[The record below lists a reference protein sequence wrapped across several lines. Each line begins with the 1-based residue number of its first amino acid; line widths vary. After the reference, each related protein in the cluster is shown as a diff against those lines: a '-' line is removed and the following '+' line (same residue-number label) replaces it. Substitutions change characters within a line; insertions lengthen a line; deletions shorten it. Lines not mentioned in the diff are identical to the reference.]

1 MSFVHLHVH
10 SHYSMMRGVDSL
22 ESLAQTARER
32 GMDRFALT
40 DTNALYGF
48 VFYRQICEEAGLVPI
63 AGAEIVPPGAP
74 AAAPGGAGR
83 AVLLARGREGYGSLC
98 RVITARHLEPDFSLE
113 RSLRRRADGLFLLS
127 EDGALLAALRDTL
140 PVHAELVPGRGDRP
154 LRAWARER
162 GIPAVATNDVH
173 FAAPEGHRLH
183 RVLRAIDRNTTIER
197 VPEDDLAE
205 AGRWLAPPDEME
217 RRLAHAP
224 EALETAARLGEAC
237 ACDWPIGA
245 TVFPAYPLERGDAF
259 AVLRARCEAGI
270 VHRYGKDPAPEVRA
284 RLDREL
290 GVIREKGFAGY
301 FLIVE
306 AITSRTPRL
315 CGRGSGAAS
324 IVAYLLGITN
334 VDPVRHNLFFE
345 RFLSPERRDPP
356 DIDVDFAWDE
366 RDRIQL
372 DVLAENGAPVRAA
385 MVANHVGFRAKGAI
399 HEIAKVY
406 GLPEAEIRNVTK
418 RLQGYWGL
426 EDPVG
431 RLDGR
436 PRFRDVDFEP
446 PWPEIL
452 AQAVALEGH
461 PRHLSVHSGGVVLV
475 PGDLADHVPVEIAP
489 KGVPIVQWEKD
500 QVEDYG
506 LVKMDLLGNRSL
518 AVIRDAL
525 AAVARNTG
533 RTIDERTWNPIDDP
547 ETKALMARGETVGV
561 FYVES
566 PAMRQ
571 LQRKACRGDFDH
583 LVIHSSMI
591 RPAANR
597 FIREYVRRL
606 KGGAYDPLHPALS
619 HTLDET
625 YGIMVYQ
632 EDVTKVS
639 MELAGFTVAQGEA
652 LRKVLTKKRPTKPL
666 SAYRDEFFA
675 GARGRGVAE
684 PVIDAV
690 WEMILSFAGYSF
702 CKPHSASYAMVSF
715 RSGWLRAHFPA
726 EFIAAVISN
735 QGGYY
740 AAFAYVSEAKRMG
753 LRVLPPDANA
763 SDRATTGRA
772 REVRVGLMQVKGLHA
787 GATDAL
793 LAERARGGPF
803 ASFADLRRR
812 VPLHVSDMELLVKAG
827 ACDSLDGGRARAE
840 LLWELYLDDAGEAEA
855 RTRRAPSQP
864 REARRGPAPGGLLAP
879 ASPPRRGAGSLELF
893 PRPAATVPRAP
904 AYDRQTMLR
913 HEVETLGF
921 LLSAHPLEPYERAM
935 WDRGVIRARDLDRH
949 AGRRVTVLGWHVT
962 SKLVHTKDDEP
973 MEFVS
978 FEDTTALYDA
988 TFFPRA
994 YDRFCHLLTST
1005 RPFLLTG
1012 RVEEDD
1018 GVCTLNVERV
1028 ERL

>member
-10 SHYSMMRGVDSL
+10 SHYSLMRGVDSL
-22 ESLAQTARER
+22 ESLAQAARAR

-48 VFYRQICEEAGLVPI
+48 VFYRQIASEAGLVPI
-63 AGAEIVPPGAP
+63 AGAEIVPRDAP
-74 AAAPGGAGR
+74 AAAPGGQGR
-83 AVLLARGREGYGSLC
+83 GVLLARGREGYASLC

-113 RSLRRRADGLFLLS
+113 RAVGRRPDGLVMLS
-127 EDGALLAALRDTL
+127 EDRALLDALRDRL
-140 PVHAELVPGRGDRP
+140 PVYAELVPGRGDRA
-154 LRAWARER
+154 LRDWARAR
-162 GIPAVATNDVH
+162 GIETVATNDVH
-173 FAAPEGHRLH
+173 FVAPEGRRLH

-197 VPEDDLAE
+197 VPWGDLAE
-205 AGRWLAPPDEME
+205 PGRTFASAAEME

-224 EALETAARLGEAC
+224 EALENAARLGDTC
-237 ACDWPIGA
+237 AATWPIGA
-245 TVFPAYPLERGDAF
+245 TVFPAYPLERGDAYEI
-259 AVLRARCEAGI
+259 LRARCEAGI
-270 VHRYGKDPAPEVRA
+270 VHRYGRRPAPEVRA
-284 RLDREL
+284 RLAREL
-290 GVIREKGFAGY
+290 AVIREKGFADY

-306 AITSRTPRL
+306 AITSRTPRI

-324 IVAYLLGITN
+324 IVAYLLGITH

-406 GLPEAEIRNVTK
+406 GLPEAEIMNVTR

-426 EDPVG
+426 EDPVE

-475 PGDLADHVPVEIAP
+475 PDDLSNHVPVEMAP

-518 AVIRDAL
+518 AVIRDAVS
-525 AAVARNTG
+525 AVARNTG
-533 RTIDERTWNPIDDP
+533 RAIDERTWNPIDDP
-547 ETKALMARGETVGV
+547 ATRALMARGETIGV

-566 PAMRQ
+566 PSMRQ
-571 LQRKACRGDFDH
+571 LQRKAGVGDFDH

-639 MELAGFTVAQGEA
+639 MELAGFSVAQGEA
-652 LRKVLTKKRPTKPL
+652 LRKVLTKKRPAKPL
-666 SAYRDEFFA
+666 SAYRDEFFE
-675 GARGRGVAE
+675 GARGRGAK
-684 PVIDAV
+684 PDVIEAV
-690 WEMILSFAGYSF
+690 WDMILSFAGYSF

-715 RSGWLRAHFPA
+715 RSGWLRAHYPA
-726 EFIAAVISN
+726 EFVAAVISN

-740 AAFAYVSEAKRMG
+740 DTFAYVSEAKRMG
-753 LRVLPPDANA
+753 LRVLPPDVNE
-763 SDRATTGRA
+763 SGRA
-772 REVRVGLMQVKGLHA
+772 YAGRGSEVRVGLMQLRGLRDEA
-787 GATDAL
+787 LDAL
-793 LAERARGGPF
+793 LAERARGGAF
-803 ASFADLRRR
+803 ASFAELRRR
-812 VPLHVSDMELLVKAG
+812 VRLRESDAEILVKAG
-827 ACDSLDGGRARAE
+827 ACDSIAGGRTRAE
-840 LLWELYLDDAGEAEA
+840 MLWELYLDGRIRARGARAGAGA
-855 RTRRAPSQP
+855 ATGTDDLFAPVAVAAPS
-864 REARRGPAPGGLLAP
+864 
-879 ASPPRRGAGSLELF
+879 
-893 PRPAATVPRAP
+893 AP
-904 AYDRQTMLR
+904 AYDRGTLLR

-921 LLSAHPLEPYERAM
+921 LLSAHPLEPHERAM
-935 WDRGVIRARDLDRH
+935 RGKGVIRARDLDRH
-949 AGRRVTVLGWHVT
+949 PGERVRLLGWHVS
-962 SKLVHTKDDEP
+962 SKLVHTKHDEP
-973 MEFVS
+973 MEFTS
-978 FEDTTALYDA
+978 FEDTTAIYDA

-994 YDRFCHLLTST
+994 YERFCHLLTST

-1012 RVEEDD
+1012 RVEEDG